1 MASDS
6 GTSGPPGGHQST
18 HLPIL
23 TWSLLAL
30 LLIWFIAWFFVYRP
44 PAAER
49 LRLRGFA
56 RALDAIPELYVEE
69 VDQELLYRG
78 ALRGMVAAL
87 NDKYSVY
94 LTRDQMQRVGE
105 ETKGEFAG
113 IGVKLAYPDARIVHE
128 VLPDGPAAQVGIEA
142 GDVITHVDGTALE
155 GLPPG
160 AIVDMVRGEAGSEVV
175 LTVLRPPTEETFTR
189 SITRAKIRLPNVESR
204 MLEEGIGLLRVAGF
218 DSDSAEEVGNALKQ
232 LKADGMNGLVMD
244 LRGNSGGLIKQAT
257 LMCDMFLSE
266 GLIVGLKSRNGPP
279 EKPTNATPGAIVSP
293 TVPVVVLADRW
304 TASAAEILAGCLQAH
319 GRAEVVGTKTVGK
332 GAVTTVLPLPD
343 QSGIMLTVSHY
354 ELEGGGIIEGRGIEP
369 DEVVGELAPP
379 PEDLERAKLRDW
391 FLAQRDKADEEQ
403 LERAVKMLK
412 EELARR

>member
-6 GTSGPPGGHQST
+6 GTPGPPGGRQST
-18 HLPIL
+18 HLPVL

-30 LLIWFIAWFFVYRP
+30 LLIWFLAWFFVYRP
-44 PAAER
+44 PAEER

-69 VDQELLYRG
+69 VDQESLYQG

-87 NDKYSVY
+87 KDKYSVY

-113 IGVKLAYPDARIVHE
+113 IGVKLAYPDARIVRE
-128 VLPDGPAAQVGIEA
+128 VLPDGPAAQAGIEA
-142 GDVITHVDGTALE
+142 GDVITHVDGTTIE

-160 AIVDMVRGEAGSEVV
+160 AIVDMVRGEAGTEVV
-175 LTVLRPPTEETFTR
+175 LTLRRPPAEEAFTR
-189 SITRAKIRLPNVESR
+189 TITRAKIRLPNVESR
-204 MLEEGIGLLRVAGF
+204 MLEEGIGLLSVAGF
-218 DSDSAEEVGNALKQ
+218 DGDSAEEVEGALKQ
-232 LKADGMNGLVMD
+232 LSAEGMKGLLVD

-279 EKPTNATPGAIVSP
+279 EEPTEATPGVIVDP
-293 TVPVVVLADRW
+293 TVPVVVLVDRW

-319 GRAEVVGTKTVGK
+319 GRAQVVGTGTVGK

-343 QSGIMLTVSHY
+343 ESGIMLTVSHY
-354 ELEGGGIIEGRGIEP
+354 ELEGGWIIEGRGIEP
-369 DEVVGELAPP
+369 DEVVGELQAPP
-379 PEDLERAKLRDW
+379 EHLERAKLRDW
-391 FLAQRDKADEEQ
+391 LLAQRDKADKEQ
-403 LERAVKMLK
+403 LERAVEMLK
-412 EELARR
+412 AELARR